1 MDTYTVGRAE
11 LLSWINSTLE
21 LNLTKI
27 EQVGLLLILTSTT
40 SIDLQQSAASVLFC
54 CRHLLALLPA
64 SYWMRCSLGASA

>member
-27 EQVGLLLILTSTT
+27 EQVSSLLIMMSGT
-40 SIDLQQSAASVLFC
+40 
-54 CRHLLALLPA
+54 PP
-64 SYWMRCSLGASA
+64 